1 MQQDARLIGRLLA
14 LASTGLATASTPGDE
29 LLFVNTQDVVISFD
43 ARGLV
48 EGVELWVSRDGG
60 RSWQRQD
67 APRWGRSSL
76 LFSAPGEGRYDL
88 YIRLIGPQ
96 PMPRPLRGTT
106 PHRSL
111 VIDTTAPIVQ
121 IRSVEPARSGQP
133 ALLRIDCIVIEEH
146 LRPGGIRLLY
156 RADAT
161 QPWRDTG
168 LRPAAGGT
176 LFWQLPPTLDDHCD
190 LRLIVT
196 DAAGNR
202 SSDQRAGVPI
212 HQPRPGPR
220 IPASQPDRRPSP
232 KDPAP
237 AHAQRAAKAGPDDPR
252 IERLLR
258 RARERIEAA
267 RYEQALALLNRARS
281 LAPDDPVALATLGT
295 LWLRMGKREQAR
307 TLFEQVLKR
316 QPDSTQALEGLAL
329 IAALRHDY
337 PQARR
342 HLLRL
347 LEIEPEAAETWLR
360 LGDIEHRLGRRGAAD
375 RAWRRA
381 AALAHGTDVAD
392 RARRRLQ
399 LLARP

>member
-1 MQQDARLIGRLLA
+1 MQRSARIICRLLA
-14 LASTGLATASTPGDE
+14 LGSAGVAVAGTPPDE

-43 ARGLV
+43 ARGVV
-48 EGVELWVSRDGG
+48 EGVELWVSRDAG

-88 YIRLIGPQ
+88 YVRLIGPQ
-96 PMPRPLRGTT
+96 PMPRPGRGTA

-111 VIDTTAPIVQ
+111 VIDTTPPIVQ
-121 IRSVEPARSGQP
+121 IRAVGPAPSGQP
-133 ALLRIDCIVIEEH
+133 ATLRIDCIVIEEH
-146 LRPGGIRLLY
+146 LRTGGIRLLY
-156 RADAT
+156 RTDAT

-176 LFWQLPPTLDDHCD
+176 LLWRPPQALGDHCD

-202 SSDQRAGVPI
+202 GSDLRTGVPI
-212 HQPRPGPR
+212 PHEQPGPQ
-220 IPASQPDRRPSP
+220 PAASQPARRPP
-232 KDPAP
+232 QRPAP
-237 AHAQRAAKAGPDDPR
+237 SQAGRDAEADAADPR
-252 IERLLR
+252 IERLRR

-267 RYEQALALLNRARS
+267 RYEQALALLKRARS
-281 LAPDDPVALATLGT
+281 LDPDDPETLATLGT
-295 LWLRMGKREQAR
+295 LWLRMGKRDQAR
-307 TLFEQVLKR
+307 PLFERALRQ

-329 IAALRHDY
+329 IAALQHDY

-347 LEIEPEAAETWLR
+347 LEIKPDAAEMWLR
-360 LGDIEHRLGRRGAAD
+360 LGDIEHRLGRRDAAD
-375 RAWRRA
+375 RAWQRA
-381 AALAHGTDVAD
+381 AALAHESDIAD